1 MNLFIS
7 SKIWKR
13 LFVFFTFEFE
23 FQVLE
28 KEGKHLRGKDFFKE
42 KGGGYEKD
50 QERLGKK
57 MGEKM
62 LR

>member
-1 MNLFIS
+1 MNLFTS
-7 SKIWKR
+7 SKIWER
-13 LFVFFTFEFE
+13 PFVFLTFAFE

-28 KEGKHLRGKDFFKE
+28 KEGKHFRGKDFFKE
-42 KGGGYEKD
+42 KGGGREKK

-57 MGEKM
+57 EGEKT